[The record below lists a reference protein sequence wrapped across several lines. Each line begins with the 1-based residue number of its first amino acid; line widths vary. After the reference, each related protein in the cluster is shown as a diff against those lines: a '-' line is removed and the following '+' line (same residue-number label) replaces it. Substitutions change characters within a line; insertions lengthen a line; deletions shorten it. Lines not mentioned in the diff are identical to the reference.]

1 MRPLLHP
8 SLGRVWRD
16 ESTVQIGLTPD
27 HAVIIGGLG
36 QIDKM
41 LLRAL
46 DGHHDMSALR
56 LLATVGDGDPSCADR
71 LVRTLADAGV
81 IVDDADDADP
91 DTDTESDTGGRTHHD
106 LEPDPDAASLALVAR
121 DVAGGRRAMVARR
134 RCRVDVLGAGRVGAG
149 IARLLASAGIGEVC
163 VEDPEPTTGA
173 DLSPGGLGRDA
184 VGRSRDRALDDVIRA
199 ERPGRQEAAG
209 AADLVVLAPVAGTGR
224 DQAAQLLKDGI
235 PHLLAQVVE
244 TTGVVGPLVVPG
256 ESSCLRCH
264 DLHRT
269 DRDGGWPVVLDQ
281 AARHPPKTPACDAGL
296 AAVVVGLAT
305 AQVLG
310 HLDGFEVATLDGTIE
325 LDHPYALPRRRSW
338 TAHPA
343 CGCMWSKL
351 R

>member
-16 ESTVQIGLTPD
+16 ESTVQIGLKPD
-27 HAVIIGGLG
+27 HAVILGGLG

-46 DGHHDMSALR
+46 DGRHDMSALR

-71 LVRTLADAGV
+71 LIRMLADAGV
-81 IVDDADDADP
+81 IVDGAH
-91 DTDTESDTGGRTHHD
+91 DTNSETDTGGRTHRD

-121 DVAGGRRAMVARR
+121 DVAGGRHAMVARG

-149 IARLLASAGIGEVC
+149 IARLLAAAGIGEVC
-163 VEDPEPTTGA
+163 VEDPEPTTSA
-173 DLSPGGLGRDA
+173 DISPGGLGRDA
-184 VGRSRDRALDDVIRA
+184 LGRARDRALDDVIRA
-199 ERPGRQEAAG
+199 ERPGRQQAAR

-244 TTGVVGPLVVPG
+244 TTGIVGPLVLPG

-269 DRDGGWPVVLDQ
+269 DRDSGWPVVLDQ
-281 AARHPPKTPACDAGL
+281 AARNPPTRPACDAGL
-296 AAVVVGLAT
+296 AAAVGGLAT
-305 AQVLG
+305 AQALG
-310 HLDGFEVATLDGTIE
+310 HLDGFEVATRDGTIE
-325 LDHPYALPRRRSW
+325 LDLPYGLPRRRSW